1 MSIHPLT
8 RDEGLCVPHSWKQI
22 DIAVA
27 RGLPRETISNIMMP
41 GEVRALEK
49 RRIKI
54 EREVAGLD
62 LMVRGSGI

>member
-1 MSIHPLT
+1 M
-8 RDEGLCVPHSWKQI
+8 PHSWKQI

-41 GEVRALEK
+41 GKVRALEK

-54 EREVAGLD
+54 EREGAGLD